1 MLNFRSCFLVD
12 TKQLLIGTSFQITVI
27 LRTFESSE
35 KQKSILIAYRK
46 KRKLPPDL
54 KK

>member
-1 MLNFRSCFLVD
+1 MLNEMLNFRSCFLVD

-35 KQKSILIAYRK
+35 KTK
-46 KRKLPPDL
+46 KHFNCL
-54 KK
+54 